1 MTDRTEPRGAAA
13 LLHRLVDIRPDEM
26 RAVLLSGAYFF
37 FILSGYYILRPIR
50 DEMGAAGGVE
60 NIPWLFTGTL
70 VGMLLAQPLF
80 AALVARMPRRVF
92 IPVTYR
98 FFMANL
104 LLFFLALRIM
114 PETQHVWIG
123 RVFFIWVSVFNMFV
137 VSVFWAFM
145 ADLFRREQGKR
156 LFGFIGLGGT
166 IGAITG
172 AGLTAFFV
180 ERVGAINMLLVSI
193 AFIELGV
200 WCVIALGREARRG
213 NAGPG
218 PGPGPAAAIGIAA
231 GAALTASDDGERT
244 IGGSVWAGVSHV
256 LRSPYL
262 LGICIYMLLYT
273 IGSTVLYIAQADII
287 NRNFTDTNERT
298 AFFASLDLAVNV
310 LTLFTQAFLTG
321 RILKWLGVAITLA
334 LLPALSVV
342 GFFALGT
349 MPTLAVFVV
358 FQVMRRGG
366 NYAVARPTREV
377 LFTVVPREEKYKA
390 KSFIDTFVY
399 RVGDQVGAWSYA
411 GLLALGLGLSTIAF
425 LAVPISA
432 AWLVVSLWLG
442 RRNAQMRDA
451 REAPVA
457 APETASA
464 VT

>member
-1 MTDRTEPRGAAA
+1 MTERAQPGGAAA
-13 LLHRLVDIRPDEM
+13 LFQRLVDIRREEM
-26 RAVLLSGAYFF
+26 RAVLLSAAYFF

-70 VGMLLAQPLF
+70 AGILLAQPLF
-80 AALVARMPRRVF
+80 AALVARVPRRRF
-92 IPVTYR
+92 IPATYR
-98 FFMANL
+98 FFMLNL
-104 LLFFLALRIM
+104 LLFFVALRFL

-123 RVFFIWVSVFNMFV
+123 RVFFIWLSIFNLFV

-145 ADLFRREQGKR
+145 ADLYRREQGKR

-180 ERVGAINMLLVSI
+180 ERVGSLNMLLVSI
-193 AFIELGV
+193 VFIEAGV
-200 WCVIALGREARRG
+200 WCVHALGRYARSSAREPE
-213 NAGPG
+213 PG
-218 PGPGPAAAIGIAA
+218 AE
-231 GAALTASDDGERT
+231 SQDGERT
-244 IGGSVWAGVSHV
+244 IGGTSWAGITHV

-262 LGICIYMLLYT
+262 LGICLYMLLYT

-287 NRNFTDTNERT
+287 NRHFTDTDERT
-298 AFFASLDLAVNV
+298 AFFASIDLAVNV

-321 RILKWLGVAITLA
+321 RIMKWLGVALTLS
-334 LLPALSVV
+334 LVPALSVV

-349 MPTLAVFVV
+349 LPTLAVFVV

-366 NYAVARPTREV
+366 NYALARPSREV

-399 RVGDQVGAWSYA
+399 RIGDQVGAWSYA
-411 GLLALGLGLSTIAF
+411 GLLALGLGLSAISFIAMPVS
-425 LAVPISA
+425 AV
-432 AWLVVSLWLG
+432 WLLVSLWLG
-442 RRNAQMRDA
+442 RRNAQMRDT
-451 REAPVA
+451 REPLV
-457 APETASA
+457 PTREPASA
-464 VT
+464 VPR